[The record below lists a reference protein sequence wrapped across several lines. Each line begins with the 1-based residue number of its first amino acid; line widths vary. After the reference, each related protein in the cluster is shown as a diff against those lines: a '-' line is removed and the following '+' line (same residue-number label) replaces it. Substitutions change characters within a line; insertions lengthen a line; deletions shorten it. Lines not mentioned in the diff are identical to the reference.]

1 MTSSC
6 ILRLG
11 SIFIRHLGDGKS
23 VVQQGGQFIRT
34 HKVPTEPPFSCTI
47 HQRETTCH
55 FTPQDF
61 VSNQN
66 NTHLLHL
73 CHYIHGNPV
82 KDGLV
87 ANPADWHYSNYLD
100 WIAERN
106 GSLPDRDFIQHQF
119 GSAQEYKKSL
129 FLYLKTLDLPD
140 DVKKFLDDLE
150 K

>member
-1 MTSSC
+1 MP
-6 ILRLG
+6 L
-11 SIFIRHLGDGKS
+11 
-23 VVQQGGQFIRT
+23 
-34 HKVPTEPPFSCTI
+34 
-47 HQRETTCH
+47 
-55 FTPQDF
+55 TPQDF

-87 ANPADWHYSNYLD
+87 ANPADWQYSNYLD

-106 GSLPDRDFIQHQF
+106 GSLLDRDFIEHQF

-129 FLYLKTLDLPD
+129 FLYLKTLNLPA